1 MDWYSLKPE
10 SLVMKV
16 FFFLW
21 MDSPWSAHDY
31 MHLICV
37 KVIYSQLEVN
47 ELLWCCLGIFFWFI
61 STKKATSKEYRIIHE
76 WEMKLLNWEMW
87 EVLPRVQ
94 HILTSGCCLTVI
106 THNNK
111 IPHRC
116 RYGIFAFRAI
126 LIFGPNIV
134 PNRPN
139 HQMQQYQQSLKKF
152 VVMLV
157 V

>member
-1 MDWYSLKPE
+1 
-10 SLVMKV
+10 MKV
-16 FFFLW
+16 FFFYEW
-21 MDSPWSAHDY
+21 TAHDY

-37 KVIYSQLEVN
+37 QMIYLQLVETAVEVE
-47 ELLWCCLGIFFWFI
+47 ELLWCRFGIFFLIHI
-61 STKKATSKEYRIIHE
+61 STKKLQVKSGIIQE
-76 WEMKLLNWEMW
+76 WVMKLLNWEMW
-87 EVLPRVQ
+87 ELLTRFQ

-111 IPHRC
+111 IPQRS
-116 RYGIFAFRAI
+116 RYGILAFRAI
-126 LIFGPNIV
+126 LILGPNIV

-152 VVMLV
+152 VEILV